1 MMKTGKSNR
10 KAQIFSLD
18 VLITLIPIL
27 LILGA
32 SAQYIFNTQ
41 EAFRSSQ
48 QDIELTS
55 ISRMVLNT
63 LVAEMQSS
71 GERFEDVDV
80 ITRAEALA
88 SNENYYY
95 FTQFYYDG
103 INIARSCVS
112 DDYWSSGLDE
122 RSPQYFR
129 NTTGSWK
136 RFVLAP
142 NWEYPDA
149 SGNPQFIA
157 NITEVSLALWK

>member
-1 MMKTGKSNR
+1 MRTQKSNR
-10 KAQIFSLD
+10 NGQIFSLD

-27 LILGA
+27 LMLGA
-32 SAQYIFNTQ
+32 SAQYIFDTQ

-63 LVAEMQSS
+63 LVAEMQYSE
-71 GERFEDVDV
+71 ERFENVDV
-80 ITRAEALA
+80 ITRAEELA
-88 SNENYYY
+88 GIGNQYY
-95 FTQFYYDG
+95 FTQFYYVA
-103 INIARSCVS
+103 NIERSCVS
-112 DDYWSSGLDE
+112 DDYWSAGLDE

-142 NWEYPDA
+142 NWDYLDA

-157 NITEVSLALWK
+157 NITEVSLAAWK